1 MTLLV
6 AEDDPLTR
14 RALADILTAEGWT
27 VVTAADGNKAW
38 ELFAAE
44 AGTGRPFDLICL
56 DIMMP
61 GRSGYD
67 LCRKVREKDA
77 QVPILFISAKA
88 EEVDKV
94 LGLELGADDFIV
106 KPFGAREVVARI
118 RAVVRRFE
126 RTAHPTEA
134 KSSQWPFG
142 PWTIDSQTMRASLG
156 AAAGQTVDLTARE
169 VGLLDLLARHQG
181 QVLSRVRILQLLW
194 GWEAAPRTRTLD
206 QHIAVLRKKLG
217 DRDQKLIQTVQG
229 VGYRYE
235 A

>member
-27 VVTAADGNKAW
+27 VVTAADGSKAW
-38 ELFAAE
+38 TLFD
-44 AGTGRPFDLICL
+44 AGGIDLVCL

-67 LCRKVREKDA
+67 LCRKIREKNKT
-77 QVPILFISAKA
+77 VPLLFISAKA
-88 EEVDKV
+88 EEIDKV

-118 RAVVRRFE
+118 RAVLRRFE
-126 RTAHPTEA
+126 RGAVSEPAAST
-134 KSSQWPFG
+134 
-142 PWTIDSQTMRASLG
+142 WTMGRWTVDAQSMRAVCDG
-156 AAAGQTVDLTARE
+156 VTVDLTARE
-169 VGLLDLLARHQG
+169 VGLLELLARHRG

-194 GWEAAPRTRTLD
+194 GWEEAPRTRTLD

-217 DRDQKLIQTVQG
+217 DKNQSLISTVQG
-229 VGYRYE
+229 VGYRYDGM
-235 A
+235 

>member
-1 MTLLV
+1 MSST
-6 AEDDPLTR
+6 
-14 RALADILTAEGWT
+14 
-27 VVTAADGNKAW
+27 N
-38 ELFAAE
+38 
-44 AGTGRPFDLICL
+44 L
-56 DIMMP
+56 D
-61 GRSGYD
+61 D

-118 RAVVRRFE
+118 RAVLRRFE
-126 RTAHPTEA
+126 RSNHQAGTDRPGASET
-134 KSSQWPFG
+134 QWAFG
-142 PWTIDSQTMRASLG
+142 PWTIDAKTMRASLD
-156 AAAGQTVDLTARE
+156 AAAGRQIIDLTARE
-169 VGLLDLLARHQG
+169 VGLLELLARHRG

-194 GWEAAPRTRTLD
+194 GWEQAPRTRTLD

-217 DRDQKLIQTVQG
+217 DRDQTLIQTVQG

-235 A
+235 AGSG

>member
-6 AEDDPLTR
+6 AEDDPMTR
-14 RALADILTAEGWT
+14 RALAEILSAEGWT
-27 VVTAADGNKAW
+27 VATAADGTRAW
-38 ELFAAE
+38 DLFD
-44 AGTGRPFDLICL
+44 AGGIDLVCL

-67 LCRKVREKDA
+67 LCRKIREKDRT
-77 QVPILFISAKA
+77 VPLLFISAKS
-88 EEVDKV
+88 EELDKV

-118 RAVVRRFE
+118 RAVLRRFE
-126 RTAHPTEA
+126 RSEAAQMPTPVW
-134 KSSQWPFG
+134 SFG
-142 PWTIDSQTMRASLG
+142 PWSVDALTMRAT
-156 AAAGQTVDLTARE
+156 AEDRVVDLTSRE
-169 VGLLDLLARHQG
+169 VQLLDLFVRHSG
-181 QVLSRVRILQLLW
+181 RVLSRVRILQLLW
-194 GWEAAPRTRTLD
+194 GWEEAPRTRTLD

-235 A
+235 ALKVPS

>member
-27 VVTAADGNKAW
+27 VVTAADGSKAW
-38 ELFAAE
+38 TLFE
-44 AGTGRPFDLICL
+44 AGGIDLVCL

-67 LCRKVREKDA
+67 LCRKIREKNA
-77 QVPILFISAKA
+77 SVPLLFISAKA
-88 EEVDKV
+88 EEIDKV

-118 RAVVRRFE
+118 RAVLRRFE
-126 RTAHPTEA
+126 RGAAAEPAASAWTL
-134 KSSQWPFG
+134 G
-142 PWTIDSQTMRASLG
+142 PWTVDAQAMRAVTEGRS
-156 AAAGQTVDLTARE
+156 VDLTARE
-169 VGLLDLLARHQG
+169 VALLDLLARHRG

-194 GWEAAPRTRTLD
+194 GWEEAPRTRTLD
-206 QHIAVLRKKLG
+206 QHIAVLRKKLD
-217 DRDQKLIQTVQG
+217 DRDQKLIRTVQG
-229 VGYRYE
+229 VGYRFE
-235 A
+235 EETR

>member
-1 MTLLV
+1 MNLLV

-14 RALADILTAEGWT
+14 RALADILAAEGWT
-27 VVTAADGNKAW
+27 VVTAADGLKAW
-38 ELFAAE
+38 ELFD
-44 AGTGRPFDLICL
+44 AGGIDLVCL

-67 LCRKVREKDA
+67 LCRKIREKDRK
-77 QVPILFISAKA
+77 VPLLFISAKA

-118 RAVVRRFE
+118 RAVLRRFE
-126 RTAHPTEA
+126 RSGAAPEP
-134 KSSQWPFG
+134 SSVWPLG
-142 PWTIDSQTMRASLG
+142 PWQVDSLAMRATHG
-156 AAAGQTVDLTARE
+156 ARSIDLTARE
-169 VGLLDLLARHQG
+169 VGLLDLLARHRG

-194 GWEAAPRTRTLD
+194 GWEEAPRTRTLD

-217 DRDQKLIQTVQG
+217 DRDQRWIQTVQG
-229 VGYRYE
+229 VGYRY
-235 A
+235 AADAAPSPH

>member
-14 RALADILTAEGWT
+14 RALADILSAEGWT
-27 VVTAADGNKAW
+27 VVTAADGSKAW
-38 ELFAAE
+38 SLFE
-44 AGTGRPFDLICL
+44 AGGIDLVCL

-67 LCRKVREKDA
+67 LCRKIREKNHT
-77 QVPILFISAKA
+77 VPLLFISAKA
-88 EEVDKV
+88 EEIDKV

-118 RAVVRRFE
+118 RAVLRRFE
-126 RTAHPTEA
+126 RGASAEPQGTTWAL
-134 KSSQWPFG
+134 G
-142 PWTIDSQTMRASLG
+142 PWTVDAQTMRAV
-156 AAAGQTVDLTARE
+156 AGGRSVDLTSRE
-169 VGLLDLLARHQG
+169 VALLDLLARHRG

-194 GWEAAPRTRTLD
+194 GWEEAPRTRTLD

-217 DRDQKLIQTVQG
+217 DQDQTLIRTVQG

-235 A
+235 GDQR

>member
-14 RALADILTAEGWT
+14 RALSDILTAEGWT
-27 VVTAADGNKAW
+27 VVTAADGSKAW
-38 ELFAAE
+38 TLFE
-44 AGTGRPFDLICL
+44 AGGIDLVCL

-67 LCRKVREKDA
+67 LCRKIREKNPS
-77 QVPILFISAKA
+77 VPLLFISAKA
-88 EEVDKV
+88 EEIDKV

-118 RAVVRRFE
+118 RAVLRRFE
-126 RTAHPTEA
+126 RGAAAEPA
-134 KSSQWPFG
+134 ASSWVFG
-142 PWTIDSQTMRASLG
+142 PWTVDAQTMRAVAPGSS
-156 AAAGQTVDLTARE
+156 VDLTARE
-169 VGLLDLLARHQG
+169 VALLDLLARHRG

-194 GWEAAPRTRTLD
+194 GWEEAPRTRTLD

-217 DRDQKLIQTVQG
+217 DRDQRLIRTVQG

-235 A
+235 EEIP